1 MWSDNESEIDLLGC
15 AHLVS
20 AVLSI
25 IDHGML
31 LPATI
36 GVYGDWGSGK
46 STVLRMV
53 ETELKDKPNVL
64 VVSFNGW
71 LFEGYEDA
79 KTALMGTILDELG
92 AKDGLPAKAK
102 SFIAQLL
109 ARVRWMR
116 LAGWATKGATA
127 GAMAYA
133 AGGLPALTATTAA
146 TAAAT
151 VLTNAK
157 EVNLDEAGKLLD
169 DRAADAGR
177 RSLREFRSDFEKLIM
192 EAGIEKLVVIIDD
205 LDRCLPETI
214 IETLEAIKLFLF
226 VPRTAFVIGADE
238 RLVKYAV
245 RRRFPELP
253 GERSDVGRDYLE
265 KLVQFPIRVPPLG
278 RPEMETYVNL
288 LFARNGDL
296 TPGQF
301 DDLRKN
307 AIDNCTAETL
317 LEVRVNH
324 GIVKSVIGD
333 IPPGLAENL
342 AIAQRI
348 APMLAAGMNGNPR
361 QCKRFLN
368 MLVMR
373 TAMARSRKIEL
384 KQRVLAKLMLLEY
397 FRPESFRKLAEAQ
410 AEQGGKPKELAAAE
424 RTVTQRTTPVQPA
437 APIPTV
443 PAETKR
449 TPPRPTTVSKN
460 GDGDTASRVVP
471 TWLTDSWIDE
481 WLRIEPSLSDEDLR
495 PYVFFARDT
504 LGPLGSTVQRMSPA
518 AQQALTDLFQKSEAA
533 RKNSLTKGKRLAD
546 ADAAAVFEELGERAR
561 REEDLGLDES
571 AFMRICDWTVVRP
584 ELFGQFVTFLS
595 TFGSATIPVSVSP
608 KVEVM
613 IGDDGDRRRQVKA
626 LFETWARGSAG
637 PLKNASAARLQRL

>member
-1 MWSDNESEIDLLGC
+1 MWSDNESEVDLLGC
-15 AHLVS
+15 SHLVKT
-20 AVLSI
+20 VVSI
-25 IDHGML
+25 IDDEML

-46 STVLRMV
+46 TTVLRMV
-53 ETELKDKPNVL
+53 ETELKEKPNVL

-79 KTALMGTILDELG
+79 KTALMGTILDQLG
-92 AKDGLPAKAK
+92 AKDGLPEKAK
-102 SFIAQLL
+102 GFIAKLL
-109 ARVRWMR
+109 GRVHWMR
-116 LAGWATKGATA
+116 LAGLAAKGAMGA
-127 GAMAYA
+127 AMAYA
-133 AGGLPALTATTAA
+133 AGGVPALTAASVA

-151 VLTNAK
+151 VVTKAK
-157 EVNLDEAGKLLD
+157 DVDLDEAGKLLD
-169 DRAADAGR
+169 DKAPEAGR
-177 RSLREFRSDFEKLIM
+177 RGLREFRSDFEKLITL
-192 EAGIEKLVVIIDD
+192 AGVEKLIVVIDD

-278 RPEMETYVNL
+278 RPEMETYINL
-288 LFARNGDL
+288 LFAKNGDL

-301 DDLRKN
+301 DELRKK
-307 AIDNCTAETL
+307 AIDNCAAGTL
-317 LEVRVNH
+317 LDVRVNH
-324 GIVKSVIGD
+324 GIVKSVVSE

-342 AIAQRI
+342 TIAQRI

-368 MLVMR
+368 MLAMR
-373 TAMARSRKIEL
+373 TAMARFRKIEL
-384 KQRVLAKLMLLEY
+384 KQRILAKLMLLEY

-424 RTVTQRTTPVQPA
+424 SALARRFTPVQPSIP
-437 APIPTV
+437 APATE
-443 PAETKR
+443 AKR
-449 TPPRPTTVSKN
+449 TPPRPATAPKNDEVVSPV
-460 GDGDTASRVVP
+460 AP

-481 WLRIEPSLSDEDLR
+481 WLRIEPALSDEDLR

-518 AQQALTDLFQKSEAA
+518 AQEVLVNLFQKGEAA
-533 RKNSLTKGKRLAD
+533 RRITLTKGKRIAD

-561 REEDLGLDES
+561 REEHLGHDES
-571 AFMRICDWTVVRP
+571 AFLRICDWTEVRP
-584 ELFGQFVTFLS
+584 ELFSQFVTFLS
-595 TFGSATIPVSVSP
+595 TLAQATLPISIVP
-608 KVEVM
+608 KVEAM
-613 IGDDGDRRRQVKA
+613 IGDDPGRRQQVRA
-626 LFETWARGSAG
+626 LLETWARGVAG
-637 PLKNASAARLQRL
+637 PVKNAATTRLKGL